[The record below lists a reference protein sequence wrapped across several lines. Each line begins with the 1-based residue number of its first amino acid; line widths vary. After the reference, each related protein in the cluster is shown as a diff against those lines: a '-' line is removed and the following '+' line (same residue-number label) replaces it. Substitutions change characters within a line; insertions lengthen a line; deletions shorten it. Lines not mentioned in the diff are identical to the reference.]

1 MKTLLTLLVLA
12 GIALPVR
19 VQAQTDSV
27 MARPVPAPVRYLALD
42 VSGPFGGFHR
52 YRFQEGDRFSFRVQT
67 DKYHYREPIYAVTD
81 TSFSVSMMNEV
92 MNRPDFPEFRFND
105 VDKIYLTRR
114 IPFVSAGAVMLP
126 LAGLVFIVADF
137 VNPKSLDGYS
147 GRFSFDRRSLVPG
160 GALMAL
166 GGVCYKL
173 SFPRYT
179 VNKNHRLR
187 VLTAL

>member
-1 MKTLLTLLVLA
+1 MKTLLTLLLFFVLA
-12 GIALPVR
+12 R
-19 VQAQTDSV
+19 TSRAQTDSSS
-27 MARPVPAPVRYLALD
+27 AAKLIPAPVKYLALD

-52 YRFQEGDRFSFRVQT
+52 YRFQEGEMFTFRSRTDGDR
-67 DKYHYREPIYAVTD
+67 YHDQIYAVTD
-81 TSFSVSMMNEV
+81 TSFRLSMMNEV
-92 MNRPDFPEFRFND
+92 MNRPDFPEFRLNE
-105 VDKIYLTRR
+105 VQKIYVTHR

-137 VNPKSLDGYS
+137 VNPKAGDGRS
-147 GRFSFDRRSLVPG
+147 GRFVFDSRSLIPG

-166 GGVCYKL
+166 GGICYKL
-173 SFPRYT
+173 SFSRYT